1 MNKRALIYVNIA
13 VLLFGFA
20 GLFGKWIELPSVGV
34 TFGRVFF
41 SSIAL
46 GLFMLITRQSFRLD
60 NLSDVLTM
68 IAGGFI
74 MGIHWWSIFESI
86 KLSSVAIG
94 TITFSTFPLFLT
106 FLEPLVYRQKI
117 KRRNVIM
124 AVIIIIGVILTIPE
138 FSFDN
143 DIFKGVLIGMISP
156 AAYSVLTLINKRFSE
171 KYNGTKISFYEQAVA
186 AVFLLP
192 FTIVSHIEPTAKDI
206 GLLIIFGVVTTALAH
221 TLFINCLKYIP
232 AQLAAICS
240 SMETVYGIIFAMIF
254 LKEIPWPGEIAG
266 AVIILGTVLYAQLT
280 DMKTSDEELTDTQ
293 PHVQ

>member
-124 AVIIIIGVILTIPE
+124 AVIIIIGVILSVSILALYVSNPTFLSNRI
-138 FSFDN
+138 
-143 DIFKGVLIGMISP
+143 IMLIGAYCIIILPYIYQGIRNGMRAVNMPVLLEAAEMLGASRIYAFFRVIVPNIIS
-156 AAYSVLTLINKRFSE
+156 AIVVSSLL
-171 KYNGTKISFYEQAVA
+171 AV
-186 AVFLLP
+186 
-192 FTIVSHIEPTAKDI
+192 
-206 GLLIIFGVVTTALAH
+206 GIIFGDYVLVRNLASSAWPNVQIYLYQAMKSDSMKSSAVFVVIMAVTFL
-221 TLFINCLKYIP
+221 I
-232 AQLAAICS
+232 AAI
-240 SMETVYGIIFAMIF
+240 
-254 LKEIPWPGEIAG
+254 
-266 AVIILGTVLYAQLT
+266 VLYLQSRE
-280 DMKTSDEELTDTQ
+280 KKGKK
-293 PHVQ
+293 